1 MANKLDNI
9 PVKMGNVIKVEN
21 TDRKFGAAS
30 AYYAV
35 KLENAKGKQE
45 FWCLWTDQ
53 DLRVLVDV
61 HGLSDAKSFK
71 PGRIYHKHTVGK
83 STRGFVALNFPAE
96 DGKLKRRVVSV
107 TKTVLDK
114 GRKRAKAN
122 QEDIPKMRWS
132 WLADLFD

>member
-1 MANKLDNI
+1 MANKLDNT

-35 KLENAKGKQE
+35 KLENNKGKQE

-53 DLRVLVDV
+53 DLGVLVDV

-96 DGKLKRRVVSV
+96 DGKLKRRVVSI
-107 TKTVLDK
+107 TQTVIDK
-114 GRKRAKAN
+114 GLKRAKAN
-122 QEDIPKMRWS
+122 QEDIPKTG
-132 WLADLFD
+132 WLADLLD

>member
-1 MANKLDNI
+1 MANKLDDT

-21 TDRKFGAAS
+21 TDRKCGAAS

-35 KLENAKGKQE
+35 KLENFQGKKE

-53 DLRVLVDV
+53 DLGVLVDV
-61 HGLSDAKSFK
+61 HGLKDAKSFK

-96 DGKLKRRVVSV
+96 DGKLKRRVVSI

-114 GRKRAKAN
+114 GLKRAKAN
-122 QEDIPKMRWS
+122 QEDIPKMG
-132 WLADLFD
+132 WLADLLD

>member
-1 MANKLDNI
+1 MANKLDNT

-35 KLENAKGKQE
+35 KLENNKGKQE

-53 DLRVLVDV
+53 DLDVLVDV

-96 DGKLKRRVVSV
+96 DGKLKRRVVSI
-107 TKTVLDK
+107 TKTVIDK
-114 GRKRAKAN
+114 GLKRAKAN
-122 QEDIPKMRWS
+122 QEDIPKTG
-132 WLADLFD
+132 WLADLLD

>member
-1 MANKLDNI
+1 MANKLDNT

-35 KLENAKGKQE
+35 KLENNKGKQE

-53 DLRVLVDV
+53 DLDVLADV

-96 DGKLKRRVVSV
+96 DGKLKRRVVSI
-107 TKTVLDK
+107 TKTVIDK
-114 GRKRAKAN
+114 GLKRAKAN
-122 QEDIPKMRWS
+122 QEDIPKTG
-132 WLADLFD
+132 WLADLLD